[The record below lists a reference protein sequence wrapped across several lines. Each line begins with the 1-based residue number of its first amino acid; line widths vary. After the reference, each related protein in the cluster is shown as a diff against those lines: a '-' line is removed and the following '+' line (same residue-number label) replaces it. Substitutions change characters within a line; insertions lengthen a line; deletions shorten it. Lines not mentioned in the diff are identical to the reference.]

1 VIVGLGTDLVEVE
14 RFRQALTR
22 RATFAERLFTDAERA
37 YGDEQFDPAESLA
50 ARFAAKEAVMKALG
64 AGIGDFEF
72 RDVEIVRAES
82 GEPSVMLTGKARDRA
97 AARGVV
103 GWHVSL
109 SHAGGMAMAVAIAV
123 GS

>member
-14 RFRQALTR
+14 RFRQAMTR
-22 RATFAERLFTDAERA
+22 RSTFAERLFTDNERE
-37 YGDEQFDPAESLA
+37 YGFDQHDPAQSLA

-72 RDVEIVRAES
+72 RDVEVVRAES
-82 GEPSVMLTGKARDRA
+82 GEPSVVLSGKAKDWA

-109 SHAGGMAMAVAIAV
+109 THTHGMAMAVAIAV
-123 GS
+123 GG